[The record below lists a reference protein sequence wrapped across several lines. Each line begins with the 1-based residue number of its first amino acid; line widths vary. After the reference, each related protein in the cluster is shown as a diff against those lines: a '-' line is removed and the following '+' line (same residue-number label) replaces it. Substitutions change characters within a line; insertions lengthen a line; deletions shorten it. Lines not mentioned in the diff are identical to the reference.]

1 VGREIELILG
11 TKARYAVMA
20 MVELARRDSGNP
32 VSLAELASSQEITVP
47 YLEQLFARLR
57 KAGLVS
63 SARGVNGGYNLA
75 MDASNISIFSIVEA
89 ADESLQMTRCE
100 PNSEAG
106 CMSGKARCL
115 THDLWDG
122 LGKQIEC
129 YLSGISL
136 ADIVNK
142 KR

>member
-1 VGREIELILG
+1 MIIG

-20 MVELARRDSGNP
+20 MVELARRGSESP
-32 VSLAELASSQEITVP
+32 VALAELAHSQEITVP

-57 KAGLVS
+57 KAGLVN
-63 SARGVNGGYNLA
+63 SARGVNGGYSLA
-75 MDASNISIFSIVEA
+75 MDASKINIFAIVAA
-89 ADESLQMTRCE
+89 ADESTQMTRCDA
-100 PNSEAG
+100 NSEEG

-122 LGKQIEC
+122 LSKQIEG

-136 ADIVNK
+136 ADVVNK